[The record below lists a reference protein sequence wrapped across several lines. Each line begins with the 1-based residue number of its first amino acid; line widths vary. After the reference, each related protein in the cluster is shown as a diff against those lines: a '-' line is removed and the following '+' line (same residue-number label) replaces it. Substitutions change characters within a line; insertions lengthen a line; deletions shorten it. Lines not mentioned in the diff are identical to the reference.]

1 MKPRVATTSQYRNR
15 SRLFWVARNARFT
28 ESIRFRKAMN
38 PKRTN
43 RAVPMP
49 MTDLR
54 RSPFSVRRSRAFSSS
69 TLVISALQ
77 FHVQADED
85 EPELAHRDHERDDYV
100 QEEYD
105 ESGPRLAAQDQDRNS
120 HDEQLREGHDDGHKE
135 SG

>member
-1 MKPRVATTSQYRNR
+1 MRRRVATTSQYRNR

-69 TLVISALQ
+69 TLVISALL
-77 FHVQADED
+77 FHVPDDED
-85 EPELAHRDHERDDYV
+85 ETALAHRDHERNHHVRQEDD
-100 QEEYD
+100 Q
-105 ESGPRLAAQDQDRNS
+105 SGTRLADLRQD
-120 HDEQLREGHDDGHKE
+120 
-135 SG
+135 

>member
-43 RAVPMP
+43 RPVPMP

-54 RSPFSVRRSRAFSSS
+54 RLPFLVRRGRAFSSS
-69 TLVISALQ
+69 ALVLSAPL
-77 FHVQADED
+77 FPFPVVED
-85 EPELAHRDHERDDYV
+85 GTQLGLPELNPIAT
-100 QEEYD
+100 
-105 ESGPRLAAQDQDRNS
+105 ESQGEA
-120 HDEQLREGHDDGHKE
+120 
-135 SG
+135 